1 MSFSKRD
8 NPLYQGS
15 SRKTFSNARELR
27 NNMTESENIL
37 WQKLRNKRLNGLK
50 FRRQHP
56 IAGYIADFYCH
67 ESRLIIEIDGCIH
80 DLSYNQEHDEGR
92 TNELE
97 SLGIK
102 VIRFSNEE
110 VLNEIQKVLN
120 DILNFI

>member
-15 SRKTFSNARELR
+15 SRKTFSNARHLR
-27 NNMTESENIL
+27 NNLTEAESIL
-37 WQKLRNKRLNGLK
+37 WQKLRNKKLNGLK

-56 IAGYIADFYCH
+56 IAGFIADFYCF
-67 ESRLIIEIDGCIH
+67 ESGLIIEIDGCIH
-80 DLSYNQEHDEGR
+80 ELSYYHEHDDGR
-92 TNELE
+92 TNVLE

-110 VLNEIQKVLN
+110 VLNNIEKVLN
-120 DILNFI
+120 DILNSV